1 MRDNY
6 VNAIPKKQHIKSK
19 KECTCSLWINMS
31 GNEMEIKS
39 INWFCRLASRRQIK
53 IITFVKVM
61 LVITLYF
68 LEYNKGE
75 DLCSFVLFLQ

>member
-1 MRDNY
+1 
-6 VNAIPKKQHIKSK
+6 
-19 KECTCSLWINMS
+19 MS
-31 GNEMEIKS
+31 GNETEIIS
-39 INWFCRLASRRQIK
+39 MNWFCRPASRRQKK

-75 DLCSFVLFLQ
+75 DFCSFVLFQQ